1 MGGPLG
7 RRRREMNRLSAWGL
21 TTSIRDILCLSAVTF
36 LRYSRKAVECRLTL
50 LALVIQAPS
59 CAEASMQCTAHR
71 CTGLLVGWPSS
82 QSVSQSVWSARA
94 AGLPDG
100 MNERVKLMHWWVR
113 RVDSVAN

>member
-1 MGGPLG
+1 MC
-7 RRRREMNRLSAWGL
+7 RGL
-21 TTSIRDILCLSAVTF
+21 DAMHCASLHRSPWSVGH
-36 LRYSRKAVECRLTL
+36 
-50 LALVIQAPS
+50 LV
-59 CAEASMQCTAHR
+59 
-71 CTGLLVGWPSS
+71 S

>member
-1 MGGPLG
+1 MQRP
-7 RRRREMNRLSAWGL
+7 RCNA
-21 TTSIRDILCLSAVTF
+21 
-36 LRYSRKAVECRLTL
+36 LRIAAQVSV
-50 LALVIQAPS
+50 
-59 CAEASMQCTAHR
+59 
-71 CTGLLVGWPSS
+71 VGWPSS